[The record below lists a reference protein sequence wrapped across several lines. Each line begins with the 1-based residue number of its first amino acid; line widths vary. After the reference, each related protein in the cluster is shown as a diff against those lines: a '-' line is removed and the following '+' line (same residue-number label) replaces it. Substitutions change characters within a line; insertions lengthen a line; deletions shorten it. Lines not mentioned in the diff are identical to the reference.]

1 MLRLERRWQRVSPW
15 ARRRSFSSSAS
26 DGRFVVEGELTKL
39 PVGAI
44 PAVGVEAQVTH
55 VFSIEDTRAFAL
67 LSGDNNPLHVDAE
80 FARQHAAESKPV
92 VQGLLS
98 ASLFATIFG
107 RTVPGAVYV
116 KQDLRWRAPLL
127 VDEQVTAHIRVV
139 RVRKR
144 FVECETVCSKAADG
158 VVVVDG
164 HATLLLPSP
173 ANQEAASS

>member
-1 MLRLERRWQRVSPW
+1 MLRWKSCCRAW
-15 ARRRSFSSSAS
+15 SSSAS
-26 DGRFVVEGELTKL
+26 GGRFVVEGELTKL
-39 PVGAI
+39 PAGAL

-55 VFSIEDTRAFAL
+55 AFSLQDTRAFAQ
-67 LSGDNNPLHVDAE
+67 LSGDNNPLHVDAV
-80 FARQHAAESKPV
+80 FAREHAAESKPV

-116 KQDLRWRAPLL
+116 KQDLRWRALLL
-127 VDEQVTAHIRVV
+127 VDEEVTAHIRVV

-144 FVECETVCSKAADG
+144 FVECETVCTKAGGA

-164 HATLLLPSP
+164 HATLLMP
-173 ANQEAASS
+173 NQDAV